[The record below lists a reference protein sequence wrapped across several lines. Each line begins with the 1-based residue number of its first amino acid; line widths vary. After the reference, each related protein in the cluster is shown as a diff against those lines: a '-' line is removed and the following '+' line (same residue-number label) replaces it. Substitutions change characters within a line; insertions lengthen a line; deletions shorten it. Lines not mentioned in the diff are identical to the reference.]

1 MSGKVSSL
9 KRKNA
14 FNHGDLLVQSY
25 LMDDYNQTGVFNS
38 TRKHRFNRKRCM
50 IYPEDSFKGKWD
62 LFIAL

>member
-1 MSGKVSSL
+1 M

-14 FNHGDLLVQSY
+14 FNHDILVQSY
-25 LMDDYNQTGVFNS
+25 LMDDDKRAGVFNS
-38 TRKHRFNRKRCM
+38 IRKLRYNRKKCM